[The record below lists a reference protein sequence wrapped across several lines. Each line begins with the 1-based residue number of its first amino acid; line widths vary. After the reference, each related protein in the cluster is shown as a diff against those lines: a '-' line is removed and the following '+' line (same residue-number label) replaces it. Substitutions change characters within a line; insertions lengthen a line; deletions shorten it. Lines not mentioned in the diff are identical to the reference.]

1 MEQLGTDFN
10 ATGSVMNRS
19 ELEELRKKR
28 GECVTCGR
36 KCFRKKLFKMIPI
49 DDHGRVLQGRCL
61 NCRPL
66 NSSDFADG
74 GGLPAVSRPA
84 TVEDLARFSRSQS
97 NLALKGPGVGGV
109 GVNRNGMTGRPSDSG
124 STASSSSMQRFP
136 RRISNTIPRRAEST
150 GSASSRHSVA
160 RSASLVPSDEASS
173 RHSVARSVSLVP
185 SGSGPMADP
194 PSRTASINTNTSES
208 QALALPS
215 PSDMSQNGGSSHD
228 PQPERAPLNRYN
240 SRRSFTSTR
249 SGSGQSLRSQESS
262 DFSSGNTPGGNGSGN
277 AMLESPPEERK
288 PTSEELQRAA
298 QTILA
303 AKKYGFHEEA
313 FQDDTYEDIRDMN
326 GRMEQ
331 YNPDEYKIHCEPQDR
346 EYEQDVGVHAG
357 SNRSLRSASSLG
369 DGSAADEFDI
379 PQHGVLNRGG
389 EFAFSMPNLAS
400 GSNREVGRHAVSG
413 SSRTLS
419 SMSSI
424 DEDPQPMIGNFGR
437 GMSSQR
443 LKAVNAV
450 YEEADECSRSSM
462 GSAALSQVSSRHTGS
477 SRNSEKSEQHFIERL
492 RSAGAN
498 YSEILVVLQEAISM
512 PLVIKEGLE
521 ELACNQL
528 DAHDQDTLSDL
539 DAPHIIIDAMQAHLN
554 TMEVQLWG
562 CGAIWNMSG
571 TLRNQLAFVDAGAID
586 LILAAMDH
594 YLDDIDVQEKAM
606 ATISNL
612 GAAEENLP
620 VLVNKGAVGRI
631 VEAMNKHSDIGSVQI
646 KGCSAVTNLASHT
659 SPLKQQIMDLGGGGA
674 VVISMVMHPE
684 DFLLQ
689 EKALRA
695 LRNLCANSEENK
707 VELANIGGIDA
718 VISAMQVHRDEP
730 GVQEEGAWTLSNL
743 AGNDDNKAV
752 IGDCGGIDVIIRAM
766 WVHSDNVGV
775 QEWCCRALYTLSLD
789 LHNGNVVLEVGGIS
803 AVVNAMQAHV
813 DSPAVQEMGCAV
825 LGNLANSDNNKMR
838 IVDEEALDAIV
849 LAMVLYGD
857 DSQVQ
862 ERACMVLLRLAIGE
876 NFKSMLAANICELV
890 RVAAGKFPDKCDE
903 PARRL
908 LHVLEAG
915 AY

>member
-1 MEQLGTDFN
+1 
-10 ATGSVMNRS
+10 
-19 ELEELRKKR
+19 
-28 GECVTCGR
+28 
-36 KCFRKKLFKMIPI
+36 
-49 DDHGRVLQGRCL
+49 
-61 NCRPL
+61 
-66 NSSDFADG
+66 
-74 GGLPAVSRPA
+74 
-84 TVEDLARFSRSQS
+84 
-97 NLALKGPGVGGV
+97 
-109 GVNRNGMTGRPSDSG
+109 
-124 STASSSSMQRFP
+124 
-136 RRISNTIPRRAEST
+136 
-150 GSASSRHSVA
+150 
-160 RSASLVPSDEASS
+160 
-173 RHSVARSVSLVP
+173 
-185 SGSGPMADP
+185 
-194 PSRTASINTNTSES
+194 
-208 QALALPS
+208 
-215 PSDMSQNGGSSHD
+215 
-228 PQPERAPLNRYN
+228 
-240 SRRSFTSTR
+240 
-249 SGSGQSLRSQESS
+249 LRSQVSS
-262 DFSSGNTPGGNGSGN
+262 DFSGGNDVVGN
-277 AMLESPPEERK
+277 AMAETPPEERK
-288 PTSEELQRAA
+288 PTSEELERAA

-303 AKKYGFHEEA
+303 AKRYGFHEEE
-313 FQDDTYEDIRDMN
+313 FQDDTYEDIRDMH
-326 GRMEQ
+326 GQMDP
-331 YNPDEYKIHCEPQDR
+331 YNPDQHQDH
-346 EYEQDVGVHAG
+346 YDMQDQAFEQGLGAHAG

-369 DGSAADEFDI
+369 DGSSADGFEI
-379 PQHGVLNRGG
+379 PSHGILNRGG
-389 EFAFSMPNLAS
+389 EFAFNMPNLTG
-400 GSNREVGRHAVSG
+400 GSNRDVNRHAVSG

-424 DEDPQPMIGNFGR
+424 DEDLQTNGNFGR

-443 LKAVNAV
+443 LKSVIAV
-450 YEEADECSRSSM
+450 YEESDESSM
-462 GSAALSQVSSRHTGS
+462 PSRGSAALSLASSRHGS
-477 SRNSEKSEQHFIERL
+477 SRNSDRSEQRFLERL
-492 RSAGAN
+492 RSAGAD
-498 YSEILVVLQEAISM
+498 YSEILVVLREAILL
-512 PLVIKEGLE
+512 PLVIKEALE
-521 ELACNQL
+521 ELACNQMN
-528 DAHDQDTLSDL
+528 AHCQDTLSDL

-554 TMEVQLWG
+554 IMEVQLWG

-620 VLVNKGAVGRI
+620 ILVEKGAVGRI

-646 KGCSAVTNLASHT
+646 KGCSAVTNMASHT

-684 DFLLQ
+684 DSFLQ

-695 LRNLCANSEENK
+695 LRNLCANNEENK

-789 LHNGNVVLEVGGIS
+789 AHNGNVVLEVGGIS

-849 LAMVLYGD
+849 LAMVLYTD

-862 ERACMVLLRLAIGE
+862 ERACMVLLKLAIGE
-876 NFKSMLAANICELV
+876 NFNSMQAANIGELV

-908 LHVLEAG
+908 LHVLEG
-915 AY
+915 GVY

>member
-1 MEQLGTDFN
+1 M
-10 ATGSVMNRS
+10 
-19 ELEELRKKR
+19 
-28 GECVTCGR
+28 TCGR

-49 DDHGRVLQGRCL
+49 DDHGRVLEGRCL

-74 GGLPAVSRPA
+74 GGVPAVSRPA
-84 TVEDLARFSRSQS
+84 TREDLARFSRSQS
-97 NLALKGPGVGGV
+97 NLALKGPGV
-109 GVNRNGMTGRPSDSG
+109 NRNSISGRIGESS
-124 STASSSSMQRFP
+124 SSASSSSRQRIP
-136 RRISNTIPRRAEST
+136 NRVSSTVPRRAEST
-150 GSASSRHSVA
+150 GSVSSRHSTGTG
-160 RSASLVPSDEASS
+160 
-173 RHSVARSVSLVP
+173 RSVSLVP
-185 SGSGPMADP
+185 PASAPMTDP
-194 PSRTASINTNTSES
+194 PSRTTSNNTNTSES
-208 QALALPS
+208 QALTLPP
-215 PSDMSQNGGSSHD
+215 PSDLSLNGGSSHD
-228 PQPERAPLNRYN
+228 PPPERAPLNRYN
-240 SRRSFTSTR
+240 SRRSFTSTK

-262 DFSSGNTPGGNGSGN
+262 DFSSGNTNSGN
-277 AMLESPPEERK
+277 VVLESSPEERK

-303 AKKYGFHEEA
+303 AKKYGFHDEV
-313 FQDDTYEDIRDMN
+313 FQDDTYEDIRDMH
-326 GRMEQ
+326 GRLGQ
-331 YNPDEYKIHCEPQDR
+331 YDLDQQDHCDIQDQEYQ
-346 EYEQDVGVHAG
+346 QNVGGHAG

-369 DGSAADEFDI
+369 DGSAADEFDN

-389 EFAFSMPNLAS
+389 EFAFSMPLIG
-400 GSNREVGRHAVSG
+400 GSSREMGRHAVNG

-424 DEDPQPMIGNFGR
+424 DEDPHQMNGNFGR

-443 LKAVNAV
+443 LKPVNAV
-450 YEEADECSRSSM
+450 YEEADECSRSTR
-462 GSAALSQVSSRHTGS
+462 GSAVSSRLGS
-477 SRNSEKSEQHFIERL
+477 RKSSHSDKSEQHFIERL
-492 RSAGAN
+492 RSAGVD
-498 YSEILVVLQEAISM
+498 YSDILVVLQEAISLPM
-512 PLVIKEGLE
+512 VIKEGLE

-528 DAHDQDTLSDL
+528 NAHDQDTLTDL

-554 TMEVQLWG
+554 IMEVQLWG

-594 YLDDIDVQEKAM
+594 YIDDIDVQEKAM
-606 ATISNL
+606 ATLSNL

-620 VLVNKGAVGRI
+620 ILVTKGAVGRI
-631 VEAMNKHSDIGSVQI
+631 VMAMNKHSDIGSVQI

-718 VISAMQVHRDEP
+718 VISAMQVHRDEA

-766 WVHSDNVGV
+766 WVHSDNVAV

-789 LHNGNVVLEVGGIS
+789 SHNGNVVLEVGGIS

-849 LAMVLYGD
+849 LAMVLYTD

-876 NFKSMLAANICELV
+876 NCKSMQAANICELV
-890 RVAAGKFPDKCDE
+890 QVAAGKFPDKCDE

-908 LHVLEAG
+908 LHVLEGG

>member
-1 MEQLGTDFN
+1 
-10 ATGSVMNRS
+10 
-19 ELEELRKKR
+19 
-28 GECVTCGR
+28 VTCGR

-49 DDHGRVLQGRCL
+49 EDHGRVLNGRCL

-66 NSSDFADG
+66 NASEG
-74 GGLPAVSRPA
+74 GGTQVVSRPA
-84 TVEDLARFSRSQS
+84 TEADLARFSRSQS
-97 NLALKGPGVGGV
+97 VLKGPTGSMGSVGSSGVSSNSK
-109 GVNRNGMTGRPSDSG
+109 NRLPHR
-124 STASSSSMQRFP
+124 ASSAL
-136 RRISNTIPRRAEST
+136 PRRADSS
-150 GSASSRHSVA
+150 GSGLGVAALSSSASNNRQA
-160 RSASLVPSDEASS
+160 RSTSLI
-173 RHSVARSVSLVP
+173 P
-185 SGSGPMADP
+185 SGSAPMVSDP
-194 PSRTASINTNTSES
+194 PSRTTSINTATSSES
-208 QALALPS
+208 QALALPPAPPGS
-215 PSDMSQNGGSSHD
+215 LNGGSSHD
-228 PQPERAPLNRYN
+228 PPPERAPLKRFN
-240 SRRSFTSTR
+240 SRRSITSTKSG
-249 SGSGQSLRSQESS
+249 SGSGQSLRSSDS
-262 DFSSGNTPGGNGSGN
+262 DFTGRTNSNSNVMVES
-277 AMLESPPEERK
+277 SPPEERK
-288 PTSEELQRAA
+288 PTADELQRAA

-303 AKKYGFHEEA
+303 AKKYGFHEEV
-313 FQDDTYEDIRDMN
+313 FQDDTYEDIRDMH
-326 GRMEQ
+326 GQMEQ
-331 YNPDEYKIHCEPQDR
+331 YNPDQHQDHYAPQDQ
-346 EYEQDVGVHAG
+346 EYDQGVGGHAG

-369 DGSAADEFDI
+369 DGSAIADEFDS

-389 EFAFSMPNLAS
+389 EFAFSLPSHTLTGGG

-413 SSRTLS
+413 SNSNRTLS

-424 DEDPQPMIGNFGR
+424 DEDPQYMNGNFSR
-437 GMSSQR
+437 GMSAQR
-443 LKAVNAV
+443 LTSVDAV
-450 YEEADECSRSSM
+450 YEEADECSTR
-462 GSAALSQVSSRHTGS
+462 GSQSLSHVGSRHGS
-477 SRNSEKSEQHFIERL
+477 RKSLNSVEKAEQHYIERL
-492 RSAGAN
+492 RSAGGN
-498 YSEILVVLQEAISM
+498 YSEILLVLQGAISL
-512 PLVIKEGLE
+512 PLIIKEGLE

-528 DAHDQDTLSDL
+528 NAHDQDTLTDL
-539 DAPHIIIDAMQAHLN
+539 YAPRIIIDAMQAHQN
-554 TMEVQLWG
+554 IMEVQLWG

-586 LILAAMDH
+586 LILAAMDN

-620 VLVNKGAVGRI
+620 ILVEKGAVGRI

-646 KGCSAVTNLASHT
+646 KGCSAMTNLASHT
-659 SPLKQQIMDLGGGGA
+659 SPLKQQIMDMGGGGA

-718 VISAMQVHRDEP
+718 VISAMQVHRDEA

-766 WVHSDNVGV
+766 WVHSDSAGV

-789 LHNGNVVLEVGGIS
+789 AHNGNVVLQVGGIS
-803 AVVNAMQAHV
+803 AVVNGMQAHV

-825 LGNLANSDNNKMR
+825 LGNLANSNNNKMR

-849 LAMVLYGD
+849 LAMVLHTD

-862 ERACMVLLRLAIGE
+862 ERACMVLLTLAIEE
-876 NFKSMLAANICELV
+876 NLKSMLAANISELV
-890 RVAAGKFPDKCDE
+890 QVAVGKFPEKCDE

-908 LHVLEAG
+908 LHVLERYFASF
-915 AY
+915 